1 MKLTKRGEYGL
12 RALLA
17 LSMVHGKKTLSLRE
31 ISFRE
36 RLPVKFLE
44 QIMMTLKR
52 ARLVESV
59 KGKHGGYS
67 LARAPEK
74 ITLGEVIRVVDG
86 PLAPIATA
94 EEIKRRIQRD
104 DCHPGLYSVLLDVRN
119 AISEILDH
127 KSLADIC
134 TKSLEL
140 SHSRGTTRQMYYI

>member
-1 MKLTKRGEYGL
+1 MKLTKKGEYGL

-17 LSMVHGKKTLSLRE
+17 LALVYDRKTLCLRE
-31 ISFRE
+31 LSARE

-44 QIMMTLKR
+44 QIMMILKR
-52 ARLVESV
+52 AHLVESV

-67 LARAPEK
+67 LARSPEE

-86 PLAPIATA
+86 PLAPLATA
-94 EEIKRRIQRD
+94 QEIKKQIQKD
-104 DCHPGLYSVLLDVRN
+104 DRHPGLYSVLLDVRN

-134 TKSLEL
+134 TESLEL
-140 SHSRGTTRQMYYI
+140 VRSRGTRQMYYI

>member
-17 LSMVHGKKTLSLRE
+17 LALFYGQKTLSLRE
-31 ISFRE
+31 ISIQE
-36 RLPVKFLE
+36 KLPVKFLE

-52 ARLVESV
+52 SGFVESV

-67 LARAPEK
+67 LARRPEE
-74 ITLGEVIRVVDG
+74 ITAGEVIRAVDG
-86 PLAPIATA
+86 PLAPVITA
-94 EEIKRRIQRD
+94 SEIEKRIRRED
-104 DCHPGLYSVLLDVRN
+104 HHTGLYSVLLDVRN

-134 TKSLEL
+134 TRSLEL
-140 SHSRGTTRQMYYI
+140 SRFKSTRQMYYI

>member
-12 RALLA
+12 RTLLA
-17 LSMVHGKKTLSLRE
+17 LACVYGQKTLSLRE
-31 ISFRE
+31 ISVQE

-44 QIMMTLKR
+44 QIMMVLKGNG
-52 ARLVESV
+52 LVDSV

-67 LARAPEK
+67 LSRPPEE
-74 ITLGEVIRVVDG
+74 ITAGEVIRAVDG
-86 PLAPIATA
+86 PLAPMMTA
-94 EEIKRRIQRD
+94 KEIEKMIQKD
-104 DCHPGLYSVLLDVRN
+104 DHHPGLYAVLLDVRN

-140 SHSRGTTRQMYYI
+140 ARSKPTRQMYYI

>member
-12 RALLA
+12 RVLLA
-17 LSMVHGKKTLSLRE
+17 LSRAYGQKTLSLRQ
-31 ISFRE
+31 ISVDE

-44 QIMMTLKR
+44 QIMMILKR

-67 LARAPEK
+67 LARSPES
-74 ITLGEVIRVVDG
+74 ITVGEVIRVVDG
-86 PLAPIATA
+86 PLAPFATSD
-94 EEIKRRIQRD
+94 EIKRLIQKD
-104 DCHPGLYSVLLDVRN
+104 NHHPGLYAVLLDVRN

-140 SHSRGTTRQMYYI
+140 TGSRESNRMYYI

>member
-12 RALLA
+12 RVLLA
-17 LSMVHGKKTLSLRE
+17 LSRAYGQRTLSLRQ
-31 ISFRE
+31 ISVDE

-44 QIMMTLKR
+44 QIMMILKR

-67 LARAPEK
+67 LARSPES
-74 ITLGEVIRVVDG
+74 ITVGEVIRFVDG
-86 PLAPIATA
+86 PLAPFATA
-94 EEIKRRIQRD
+94 DEIKRLIQKD
-104 DCHPGLYSVLLDVRN
+104 SHHPGLYAVLLDVRN

-140 SHSRGTTRQMYYI
+140 TSSRASNRMYYI

>member
-1 MKLTKRGEYGL
+1 MKLTKKGEYGL

-17 LSMVHGKKTLSLRE
+17 LALVYGRKTLSLRE
-31 ISFRE
+31 LSTRE

-44 QIMMTLKR
+44 QIMMILRR

-67 LARAPEK
+67 LARAPEE
-74 ITLGEVIRVVDG
+74 IILGEVIRVVDG
-86 PLAPIATA
+86 PLAPLATA
-94 EEIKRRIQRD
+94 QEIKKQIQKD
-104 DCHPGLYSVLLDVRN
+104 DRHPGLYSVLLDVRN

-134 TKSLEL
+134 AKSLEL
-140 SHSRGTTRQMYYI
+140 ARSRGTRQMYYI

>member
-17 LSMVHGKKTLSLRE
+17 LALFYGQKTLSLRE
-31 ISFRE
+31 ISLQE
-36 RLPVKFLE
+36 KLPVKFLE

-52 ARLVESV
+52 SGFVESV

-67 LARAPEK
+67 LARRPEE
-74 ITLGEVIRVVDG
+74 ITAGEVIRAVDG
-86 PLAPIATA
+86 PLAPVITA
-94 EEIKRRIQRD
+94 SEIEKRIRRED
-104 DCHPGLYSVLLDVRN
+104 RHTGLYSVLLDVRN

-134 TKSLEL
+134 TRSLEL
-140 SHSRGTTRQMYYI
+140 SRFKSTRQMYYI